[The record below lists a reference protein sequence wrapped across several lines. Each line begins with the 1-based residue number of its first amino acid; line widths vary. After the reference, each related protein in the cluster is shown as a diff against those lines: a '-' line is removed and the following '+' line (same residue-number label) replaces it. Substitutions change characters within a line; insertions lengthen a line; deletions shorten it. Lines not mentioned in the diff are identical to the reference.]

1 MKIMKK
7 IFLIFVSFASITV
20 ACSDWLDVQPKTS
33 IKGEDLFSSESGFKD
48 ALTGFYLNM
57 AKSEVYAKEMTYG
70 YVDLLAGNYDNY
82 PGEYYEEKRYDYD
95 VTWESTKNGIYTK
108 LYNIIANINNFLH
121 YLDKNRNV
129 LTTEHYY
136 EIMKGEALGLRAF
149 LHFDLLR
156 LFGPVYKLDPKAKA
170 IPYRKSFDREATPLL
185 SVEDVTESVI
195 SDLMEA
201 DTLLEKYDSKD
212 FTRSTFNVN
221 SDPFLRMRMLRMN
234 TYAVKALL
242 ARVYCYR
249 GDEDSKRKAVK
260 YAQEVIAAETYFML
274 DEGNSSQIRVNE
286 HIFGLN
292 INEFDKILETNY
304 RMTLLQNTQN
314 SEVDFIMRRKEN
326 LDIQFEKS
334 GIGLTDWRAGDNA
347 FLTTGNAFA
356 REYVICQ
363 KYNQSSYANVYGGKD
378 IVPLIRLPEM
388 YYVIAECGTPEE
400 SVAALNA
407 VRESRGI
414 AYANA
419 LQVTEGYDKPK
430 LDFIYDNTQ
439 STRVYEVMKEYQKEY
454 FSEGQLWF
462 FYKRYNFKTFFTCPL
477 EDVRDKY
484 QWSLPD
490 NEKLFG
496 NNN

>member
-1 MKIMKK
+1 MKN
-7 IFLIFVSFASITV
+7 IFLIFVSFVTITA

-33 IKGEDLFSSESGFKD
+33 IKGEDLFSSENGFKD

-57 AKSEVYAKEMTYG
+57 AMSEVYAKEMTYG

-82 PGEYYEEKRYDYD
+82 PGDYYQEKRYDYE

-121 YLDKNRNV
+121 YLDKNRDV

-156 LFGPVYKLDPKAKA
+156 LFGPVYRLDPKAKA
-170 IPYRKSFDREATPLL
+170 IPYRKLFDREATPLL
-185 SVEDVTESVI
+185 SAEEVTDLVI
-195 SDLMEA
+195 IDLMEA

-212 FTRSTFNVN
+212 FVRSTYDVN
-221 SDPFLRMRMLRMN
+221 KDPFLRMRMLRMN

-249 GDEDSKRKAVK
+249 GDEDSKGEAVK
-260 YAQEVIAAETYFML
+260 YAREVISAENYFML
-274 DEGNSSQIRVNE
+274 DEGNSTPIRINE
-286 HIFGLN
+286 HIFSLN

-304 RMTLLQNTQN
+304 RMMLSQDMQNN
-314 SEVDFIMRRKEN
+314 ESNFIMRRKEN
-326 LDIQFEKS
+326 VDIQFEKS
-334 GIGLTDWRAGDNA
+334 GIGLTDWRVGDNA
-347 FLTTGNAFA
+347 FLITGNAFA

-363 KYNQSSYANVYGGKD
+363 KYNQSSYSSVYRGKD
-378 IVPLIRLPEM
+378 ILPLIRLPEM
-388 YYVIAECGTPEE
+388 YYIIAECGTPEE

-414 AYANA
+414 AYTNA
-419 LQVTEGYDKPK
+419 LQVMESYDKPK
-430 LDFIYDNTQ
+430 LDFTYDNTQ
-439 STRVYEVMKEYQKEY
+439 TTRIYEVMKEYQKEY

-484 QWSLPD
+484 QWPLPD